1 MPIEKCRLLFIKI
14 KIMKN
19 KNLKWL
25 ALCVPVMV
33 GFGACTD
40 EQTAGNNLRDTANIG
55 NENRTDNTDRSAS
68 LAREEDFV
76 SDVIEA
82 NAEELALLRQ
92 GSNKGTDPALKSQAQ
107 EMISEHEKIDR
118 DMRAYANK
126 NNFRL
131 DGIDTTS
138 MININK
144 KSGNEWD
151 EEWADEVGD
160 RHRAMIRRFDR
171 AQNRIHDTELKG
183 IISEALPSMRSHL
196 DKTEKLEVKL
206 DVKADR

>member
-1 MPIEKCRLLFIKI
+1 
-14 KIMKN
+14 MKN
-19 KNLKWL
+19 RHLRWL
-25 ALCVPVMV
+25 ALCVPVI
-33 GFGACTD
+33 FGLSACTD
-40 EQTAGNNLRDTANIG
+40 DQTAGNNLRDTANIG
-55 NENRTDNTDRSAS
+55 TENRTDNSDRPAS

-82 NAEELALLRQ
+82 NAEELALLRE
-92 GSNKGTDPALKSQAQ
+92 GSRKGTDPELKSQAQ
-107 EMISEHEKIDR
+107 EMITDHEKLDKQI
-118 DMRAYANK
+118 RAYANK

-131 DGIDTTS
+131 EGVDTTS
-138 MININK
+138 TVNINK

-171 AQNRIHDTELKG
+171 AQNRIQDAELKE
-183 IISEALPSMRSHL
+183 IINGGLPSMRSHL

-206 DVKADR
+206 DVKTDRQS